1 MSLKKSPYL
10 ELKVNQNQVEL
21 VSFLKKNS
29 RLRLKK
35 MEGEVTWKGKNKN
48 WFKMN
53 WKTSYMTRS
62 DKTKGRN

>member
-10 ELKVNQNQVEL
+10 ELKVNQNQVEI
-21 VSFLKKNS
+21 VPFLKKNP

-53 WKTSYMTRS
+53 WKTSYMNRS
-62 DKTKGRN
+62 DRTKGRN

>member
-10 ELKVNQNQVEL
+10 ELKVNQNQVEND
-21 VSFLKKNS
+21 SFLKKNS

-35 MEGEVTWKGKNKN
+35 REGEVIWSGENKN

-53 WKTSYMTRS
+53 WKTSCMNKS
-62 DKTKGRN
+62 DRTKGRN